1 MSRAFVQHLPY
12 KAFLDRLCDIAGA
25 AILPHFRVPTQIDSK
40 GGKRFDPVT
49 IADRNA
55 EKAIRAAIAE
65 MFPAHGIIGEEFG
78 NSDEDAEYVW
88 VIDPIDGTRSFVAGL
103 PIWGVLIGLLEQGLP
118 VLGAMSQPFTGER
131 YGGDGKAAWYR
142 GPGGDRALKTRAC
155 PELDQAFLFTTSPYL
170 FVDGE
175 RDAYLRVESGVRL
188 ARYGA
193 DCYAY
198 AMLAAGFVD
207 AVIECRLQPYDI
219 LPLIPIIEGAGG
231 KVTDWSGNPV
241 ASGNV
246 VVTGDPRLHDR
257 ILRLLAG

>member
-1 MSRAFVQHLPY
+1 MSRAFVQHVEY
-12 KAFLDRLCDIAGA
+12 KTFLDRLCDIAGA
-25 AILPHFRVPTQIDSK
+25 EILPHFRVPTQIDSK

-49 IADRNA
+49 VADRNA

-65 MFPAHGIIGEEFG
+65 MFPHHGIIGEEFG

-131 YGGDGKAAWYR
+131 YGGDGKTAWYR

-155 PELDQAFLFTTSPYL
+155 PELDQAFLFTTSPHL

-219 LPLIPIIEGAGG
+219 LPLIPVIEGAGG

-241 ASGNV
+241 SSGNV